1 MKYREIADG
10 IFVDR
15 PNRFIAYVE
24 VNGAVE
30 TVHVKNTGRCKAL
43 LLPSTAVRLEVSDN
57 PKRKTKY
64 DLVAVH
70 KQGLGWVN
78 MDSQAP
84 NKVVGEWL
92 AKQGYDYI
100 KPEFTYGKSRIDFY
114 MEKGEQKYLLEV
126 KGCTLE
132 VDGIGY
138 FPDAPTE
145 RGVKHLHELAQA
157 QRTGY
162 QCAVAFV
169 IQMEGITEVRPNVST
184 QPEFGTALAEAKAA
198 GVQVLFLLCHVGRDS
213 LEIVENPA
221 FDRQKAL
228 EQQIALL
235 TLKKQHL
242 EDLIGLAQKI
252 RSTGG
257 MVMDFTAFDTQK
269 IKKYTEQAKKEW
281 GETPEYKEFEEKTA
295 HKTEKEVKD
304 MSSQL
309 MDIVA
314 AFGGMQSKDPADSEV
329 QAQVK
334 KLQEFITEHYYNC
347 SKVILNQLG
356 QMYGAGGAFTENINA
371 AGGAGAAE
379 FAQKAIEIYCK

>member
-1 MKYREIADG
+1 MMT
-10 IFVDR
+10 
-15 PNRFIAYVE
+15 
-24 VNGAVE
+24 VN
-30 TVHVKNTGRCKAL
+30 
-43 LLPSTAVRLEVSDN
+43 EVS
-57 PKRKTKY
+57 K
-64 DLVAVH
+64 
-70 KQGLGWVN
+70 
-78 MDSQAP
+78 
-84 NKVVGEWL
+84 
-92 AKQGYDYI
+92 
-100 KPEFTYGKSRIDFY
+100 
-114 MEKGEQKYLLEV
+114 
-126 KGCTLE
+126 
-132 VDGIGY
+132 
-138 FPDAPTE
+138 
-145 RGVKHLHELAQA
+145 
-157 QRTGY
+157 RTG
-162 QCAVAFV
+162 
-169 IQMEGITEVRPNVST
+169 VSIRT
-184 QPEFGTALAEAKAA
+184 LQYYDKIGLLRAA
-198 GVQVLFLLCHVGRDS
+198 GRTEAGYRLYDDAALERLQQILLFRE
-213 LEIVENPA
+213 LEFPLKDIQKIVENPA

-228 EQQIALL
+228 EQQITLL

-252 RSTGG
+252 RTTGG
-257 MVMDFTAFDTQK
+257 KVMDFTAFDTQK

-371 AGGAGAAE
+371 AGGAAE